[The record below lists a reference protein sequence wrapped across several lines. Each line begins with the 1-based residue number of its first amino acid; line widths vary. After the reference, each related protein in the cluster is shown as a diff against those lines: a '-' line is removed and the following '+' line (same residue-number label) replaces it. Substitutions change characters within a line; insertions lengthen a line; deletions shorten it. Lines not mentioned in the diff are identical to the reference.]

1 VIDKYIKRIKEIES
15 DFNRKILEE
24 VQKLDENEEEAV
36 FTYLIMSLASK
47 LILTLSKY
55 DIESRDDKIISNK
68 IDRLIVALRVLVSA
82 DIEGL
87 LEMHKENKSSFC
99 SRTESETIH

>member
-1 VIDKYIKRIKEIES
+1 MIDKYMARIKEIES
-15 DFNRKILEE
+15 DFYRKMLEE
-24 VQKLDENEEEAV
+24 VQKLDENEEGAV

-55 DIESRDDKIISNK
+55 DIESRDDEIISNK
-68 IDRLIVALRVLVSA
+68 IDKLIVALRVLVRS

-87 LEMHKENKSSFC
+87 LEMYKENKSSFC
-99 SRTESETIH
+99 SSPESETIH